1 MPNCFLPA
9 EILLPASGVPLA
21 PWACIA
27 VDQFTS
33 QPEYWR
39 KAEDLA
45 RGKPSTLHIVLPEA
59 YLGTAQEETRLHGIR
74 AAMAEYRQNVLTR
87 TVRGYVYVERTQL
100 DGSVRQGLCRHG
112 RPGSLQ
118 LCARRE
124 TGHPAQREHRALAYP
139 AARAHP
145 PRRAA

>member
-9 EILLPASGVPLA
+9 EILLPAPGVPLD

-59 YLGTAQEETRLHGIR
+59 YLGTEQEETRLHGIR
-74 AAMAEYRQNVLTR
+74 AAMAAYRQNVLTR

-100 DGSVRQGLCRHG
+100 
-112 RPGSLQ
+112 
-118 LCARRE
+118 CARRE
-124 TGHPAQREHRALAYP
+124 TGHPAQRDHRALAYP